1 MADKNNNNR
10 NVAISIIS
18 IFEDLLDENGI
29 TIPDK
34 FRSGEEGSDEARIFG
49 DTYYNLEDRITD
61 LLNKHYGNPRKN
73 DKYFINKYYGNPR
86 KNDK

>member
-1 MADKNNNNR
+1 MAGKNNSTKKDTNR

-18 IFEDLLDENGI
+18 IFEDLLDENDI

-49 DTYYNLEDRITD
+49 DTYYNLEDKITD
-61 LLNKHYGNPRKN
+61 LLNKYYDNPKKD
-73 DKYFINKYYGNPR
+73 DK
-86 KNDK
+86 